1 MVFFARQL
9 NDEWRHNKRKKMLI
23 GRYTKK
29 CSMEV
34 FDIVMIFAM
43 GAKSER
49 RWKLASIVLL
59 VVLALLIGVM
69 VQGY

>member
-1 MVFFARQL
+1 
-9 NDEWRHNKRKKMLI
+9 
-23 GRYTKK
+23 
-29 CSMEV
+29 
-34 FDIVMIFAM
+34 M

-49 RWKLASIVLL
+49 RWKLASIILL